1 MTIGIGRGFGR
12 AAGTLLALALMVPVL
27 ATGAQGA
34 AATANCG
41 DCHADIAKVLPA
53 RHPQSRGDLA
63 ACLGCHKPDAT
74 GKPAKNG
81 FSVAMHGAH
90 AQGKAALACTSCHV
104 VKGSGKVGV
113 SAGKVMLVADEESF
127 EAATRMM
134 TMDDAAAW
142 TAGMHAAKSFGCASC
157 HGPGVPKAGAEVAND
172 RCLSCHGPMDALVQK
187 TRPAQFAD
195 RNPHHSHL
203 GDIACT
209 TCHRGHEA
217 SAVYCLDC
225 HPKFQMKISGAA
237 RR

>member
-1 MTIGIGRGFGR
+1 MTTGIGRGLAWAR
-12 AAGTLLALALMVPVL
+12 AAALLALLLP
-27 ATGAQGA
+27 GAQQAVA
-34 AATANCG
+34 ADRNCR
-41 DCHADIAKVLPA
+41 DCHAEIAKVLPA
-53 RHPQSRGDLA
+53 GHPQSRGDLA
-63 ACLGCHKPDAT
+63 ACLACHKPDAA

-90 AQGKAALACTSCHV
+90 VQGKAALACTNCHV
-104 VKGSGKVGV
+104 VKEKGGPGTATGKVV
-113 SAGKVMLVADEESF
+113 LVADQESWD
-127 EAATRMM
+127 AATRMM
-134 TMDDAAAW
+134 TMNDSAGW
-142 TAGMHAAKSFGCASC
+142 TAGLHAGRRFGCASC

-172 RCLSCHGPMDALVQK
+172 RCLACHGPMDSLVQK

-217 SAVYCLDC
+217 SVVYCLDC
-225 HPKFQMKISGAA
+225 HPKFEMKISGAA